1 MTLYAGGKKRIG
13 EELSKIIHDISLEIE
28 EEDGFKIKG
37 YCEPFCGMMGVY
49 QYIPELFKNHKPKLK
64 YEAGDRNPYLIKLWK
79 GLQKGFK
86 PPEKCSKKEYYKYK
100 EEDSQS
106 LKAIFLGFAC
116 AMRGVFRSTYFSLNN
131 IKLQSEHAVEI
142 AEKVKDVKLKV
153 GDYSTFSNLKGY
165 IIYCD
170 PPYKNSG
177 SPYSIGDVYDTNFDY
192 DKFVEWCLK
201 MSEDNI
207 IFVSEYTKPC
217 KESKLVW
224 KKNKER
230 LFLI

>member
-1 MTLYAGGKKRIG
+1 
-13 EELSKIIHDISLEIE
+13 
-28 EEDGFKIKG
+28 
-37 YCEPFCGMMGVY
+37 
-49 QYIPELFKNHKPKLK
+49 
-64 YEAGDRNPYLIKLWK
+64 
-79 GLQKGFK
+79 
-86 PPEKCSKKEYYKYK
+86 
-100 EEDSQS
+100 
-106 LKAIFLGFAC
+106 
-116 AMRGVFRSTYFSLNN
+116 MRGVFRSTYFSLNN

-142 AEKVKDVKLKV
+142 AKKVKDVKLKV

-201 MSEDNI
+201 MSENNI
-207 IFVSEYTKPC
+207 VFISEYTKPC
-217 KESKLVW
+217 KDSELVW
-224 KKNKER
+224 KKNKEK